1 MALYFSTIGAWEKE
15 YAFEDAT
22 VNADVLNGAFGAV
35 DNGVFTVGAKA
46 TKAIMQVEVGD
57 DEAMPE
63 YKIVKGS
70 HVRVVDLTKLN
81 GKTVQIYGYP
91 IPESV
96 AVGNKLAS
104 GANGALVAGAETAPY
119 LEITKI
125 IGNKLGVEAT
135 VVAE

>member
-1 MALYFSTIGAWEKE
+1 MALYFSTIGMWEKE
-15 YAFEDAT
+15 YAFEDAI

-35 DNGVFTVGAKA
+35 ADGVFTVGANA

-63 YKIVKGS
+63 YKIAKGS
-70 HVRVVDLTKLN
+70 HVRVLDLAKMN

-91 IPESV
+91 LPTEV

-104 GANGALVAGAETAPY
+104 DANGALVVGAEAAPY
-119 LEITKI
+119 LEVTKL

>member
-15 YAFEDAT
+15 YAFEDAI
-22 VNADVLNGAFGAV
+22 VNTEVLNGAFGSVA
-35 DNGVFTVGAKA
+35 DGVFAVGAKA

-63 YKIVKGS
+63 YKIAKGS
-70 HVRVVDLTKLN
+70 HVRVLDLTKMN

-91 IPESV
+91 LPTEV

-104 GANGALVAGAETAPY
+104 DASGALVTGAEAAPY
-119 LEITKI
+119 FEVTKI

>member
-1 MALYFSTIGAWEKE
+1 MALYFSTIGMWEKE
-15 YAFEDAT
+15 YAFEDAI

-35 DNGVFTVGAKA
+35 ADGAFTVGANA

-57 DEAMPE
+57 DEAMPD
-63 YKIVKGS
+63 YKIAKGS
-70 HVRVVDLTKLN
+70 HVRVLDLAKMN

-91 IPESV
+91 LPTKV
-96 AVGNKLAS
+96 AVGDKLAS
-104 GANGALVAGAETAPY
+104 DANGALVVGAGAAPY
-119 LEITKI
+119 LEVTKL